1 MIVGFRHAGLKALYQ
16 GRTPR
21 KVSPQHL
28 GKLQRILSAL
38 DQAEKAADLDLPG
51 FRLHALKGTPKGTY
65 AVQVSGN
72 WRVTF
77 RFDGI
82 NVTDVDYMDYH

>member
-16 GRTPR
+16 GRMPR
-21 KVSPQHL
+21 RVSAGHL
-28 GKLQRILSAL
+28 GKLQRILAAL
-38 DQAEKAADLDLPG
+38 DQAETPADLDLPG
-51 FRLHALKGTPKGTY
+51 FRLHSLEGKLKGRH

-77 RFDGI
+77 RFEGT
-82 NVTDVDYMDYH
+82 NVTDIDYTDYH